1 MRSKKPDGSFIAMMV
16 IHRTNTPAGL
26 RNGNALGFYVP
37 VDDGCPDVYD
47 RGCSPP
53 RRLPA
58 RPRSFGSGTLRHEVV
73 TRFSKAL
80 RDAKGICTVTWATI
94 PSPRVATRAVR
105 SRPPPFRR
113 DRAGPVPE

>member
-1 MRSKKPDGSFIAMMV
+1 MGTLLGSTSRLTMV
-16 IHRTNTPAGL
+16 VLACTTAVVHRPGDCQ
-26 RNGNALGFYVP
+26 LGRVP
-37 VDDGCPDVYD
+37 C
-47 RGCSPP
+47 
-53 RRLPA
+53 
-58 RPRSFGSGTLRHEVV
+58 GSGTLRHEVV

-113 DRAGPVPE
+113 DRAGPVPERDERSQSSAV